1 MSEYITDIEFE
12 TLLEDIQ
19 EKLKSNKVE
28 ECDAMLK
35 KIIEDGKNN
44 TKYIDRTYIGEVK
57 ARKRMNRIAQI
68 NEMLSKMNNTQIEN
82 VHRYT
87 ADEYDEPDHEAEALK
102 AIVSL
107 SRNK

>member
-1 MSEYITDIEFE
+1 
-12 TLLEDIQ
+12 
-19 EKLKSNKVE
+19 
-28 ECDAMLK
+28 
-35 KIIEDGKNN
+35 
-44 TKYIDRTYIGEVK
+44 
-57 ARKRMNRIAQI
+57 MNRIAQI
-68 NEMLSKMNNTQIEN
+68 NEMLSNMNNTQIEN